1 MWRAFGGTGT
11 RVGIVLRIPFASMS
25 GLHLALTFS
34 PVAYLSESSAHGVID
49 EVVANVRANRDYLR
63 TLKREFLSNL
73 VFQIFVAGIV
83 CLKHEGFHEEREW
96 RAIHTPKR
104 WSSPLMESSTE
115 VVAGVPQVVYK
126 APLDVSV
133 SPLLADLDFVG
144 VLDRLIV
151 GPTPY
156 LWPIYGAFVE
166 ALKAAGFPNAHE
178 RVFVSSI
185 PIRA

>member
-1 MWRAFGGTGT
+1 
-11 RVGIVLRIPFASMS
+11 
-25 GLHLALTFS
+25 
-34 PVAYLSESSAHGVID
+34 
-49 EVVANVRANRDYLR
+49 
-63 TLKREFLSNL
+63 
-73 VFQIFVAGIV
+73 
-83 CLKHEGFHEEREW
+83 
-96 RAIHTPKR
+96 
-104 WSSPLMESSTE
+104 MESSTE